1 MLHSYLPWCVYPGQV
16 TKMRV
21 HRNCHHFTVHVTK
34 FICFVAKSHNF
45 RGADKGAGG
54 KTDQAVIIL
63 PPSLEKTLTCV
74 SRH

>member
-1 MLHSYLPWCVYPGQV
+1 MS
-16 TKMRV
+16 KMRV

-34 FICFVAKSHNF
+34 FFCFVTESHNF

-54 KTDQAVIIL
+54 KRDQAVIIL
-63 PPSLEKTLTCV
+63 PSSLEKTLMSV